1 MTDAVRS
8 VEVILEANDMVTSQ
22 GNLTQAPEH
31 DLVRAVHGDFV

>member
-1 MTDAVRS
+1 
-8 VEVILEANDMVTSQ
+8 VTSQ